1 MIEAS
6 ELLGSYVKGIRDLSG
21 AGSVTLFVPAPLS
34 GLSDP
39 ILIHKGSQPPLGELA
54 DLDSALGFLARA
66 DKQRNTRMLNGVGG
80 PEALQASESEGVLI
94 ALPSVEYLWSE
105 ATEHSR
111 RHSDNPETARAP
123 AAWLGLRFK
132 PGEEALDRLS
142 KRHLPAKLAT
152 TEAQAWWNWLFAV
165 GGALASHTSQ
175 VASVFKDPLT
185 GLPDRAG
192 FQAILTEELEKSRR
206 KSRPL
211 SLLMVNPDDFAA
223 VNENFGREAGDRVV
237 SEISARIRGAVRTT
251 DTVSRYG
258 SVIFSVVLLGA
269 PAEEVRLIAEKI
281 LKNLAEGSYLDGA
294 VRLGFSIGSVTFDLQ
309 AAEEENALD
318 LIRRADQALNTA
330 KRHGGGCIA
339 EWEQGSVEAE
349 NGAFDRLSGIFTGN
363 MAKDYRN
370 MVLLSDALDVISVHR
385 DFEGLAS
392 AAVDRIYSAFKPER
406 AGLFTRDDDGELTLV
421 HGLTRLVEPTS
432 QQRRIETVEVGPQLS
447 ERIRMAAAAGE
458 VGEEH
463 YTKPSTT
470 DSDSEDRVCCVL
482 PLTSSDR
489 SLGCLFLDGRR
500 DALELESSD
509 LIFLKALASQLAVA
523 LDRARLAEMD
533 RRRQEGE
540 KKQLKAELNELR
552 QALRQSKL
560 VYRSSQVE
568 QVVATAR
575 RVAPTDAT
583 VLITGESGTGKELL
597 ARTVHELSPRRHLPL
612 VIVDC
617 GAIATTLMESEL
629 FGHEKGAY
637 TGAQGRRV
645 GRLAE
650 ADGGTVLLDEIGEL
664 PLEVQSKLLRFVQEK
679 QFTIV
684 GSTRTKRVDVRILAA
699 TNRDL
704 ASEVKDGRF
713 REDLYY
719 RLNVVRLEVPP
730 LRQRPDDVLHLA
742 RHFVETFSVQYQK
755 NVHRITP
762 EAEQMLIS
770 YPWPGNVRELQN
782 RLMQAVILCEAD
794 EVGTQ
799 DLMLPTTGAQP
810 PQQAFAST
818 AQHVAVQPVIPAASN
833 GGYFGGHGAMPIDP
847 ALPDPDQAWAQLRD
861 FLGREIDLAIGGISR
876 TTLPLGKWLSDD
888 LILEAQAASD
898 GIARRGAALVG
909 IPETTFRRRL
919 NRASDQAR
927 AGLSPRS
934 GTWAE
939 VRAVLSEIVR
949 ADGDT
954 DKDLLIEAERILLEE
969 IINRVPSDTRTGSG
983 LLGVTPPTYRGRL
996 AQLSASP

>member
-6 ELLGSYVKGIRDLSG
+6 ELLGSYVQGIRDLCG

-34 GLSDP
+34 GLSEP
-39 ILIHKGSQPPLGELA
+39 ILIHKGSQPPLSELA
-54 DLDSALGFLARA
+54 SLDVALDFLADTDGKRA
-66 DKQRNTRMLNGVGG
+66 SRKLNGAGG
-80 PEALQASESEGVLI
+80 PEAVEASQAEGVLI
-94 ALPSVEYLWSE
+94 GLPSVEYLWSE

-111 RHSDNPETARAP
+111 RDGDSDEIVRAP

-132 PGEEALDRLS
+132 PGDKALARLAE
-142 KRHLPAKLAT
+142 RHLPAKLST
-152 TEAQAWWNWLFAV
+152 NEARAWWNWLFAM
-165 GGALASHTSQ
+165 GGALASHTTQ
-175 VASVFKDPLT
+175 VASIFKDPIT

-192 FQAILTEELEKSRR
+192 FQAILTEELERSRTKR
-206 KSRPL
+206 RPL
-211 SLLMVNPDDFAA
+211 SLLLVNPDDFTA
-223 VNENFGREAGDRVV
+223 VNEHLGREAGDQVV
-237 SEISARIRGAVRTT
+237 REISDRLRASIRAT
-251 DTVSRYG
+251 DAVSRYG
-258 SVIFSVVLLGA
+258 GVIFSVVLLGTR
-269 PAEEVRLIAEKI
+269 AEQVATVAEKI
-281 LKNLAEGSYLDGA
+281 LHNLAEGSYLDGA
-294 VRLGFSIGSVTFDLQ
+294 VRLGFSIGTVAYDAQT
-309 AAEEENALD
+309 AEAESALE

-339 EWEQGSVEAE
+339 EWNRESVASAS
-349 NGAFDRLSGIFTGN
+349 GAFDRLSGIFTGN

-370 MVLLSDALDVISVHR
+370 MVLLSDALDVIAVHQ
-385 DFEGLAS
+385 DFEDLAS
-392 AAVDRIYSAFKPER
+392 AAVERIYSAFKPER
-406 AGLFTRDDDGELTLV
+406 AALFARDDEGELRLV
-421 HGLTRLVEPTS
+421 HGLTRLAEPTS
-432 QQRRIETVEVGPQLS
+432 QQRRIETVELGPRL
-447 ERIRMAAAAGE
+447 EEFVRIAAAAGE
-458 VGEEH
+458 PSEER
-463 YTKPSTT
+463 YSTE
-470 DSDSEDRVCCVL
+470 SRGSQANRICCVL
-482 PLTSSDR
+482 PLNASDR
-489 SLGCLFLDGRR
+489 SFGCLVLDGWEE
-500 DALELESSD
+500 ALELESSD
-509 LIFLKALASQLAVA
+509 LIFLKALASQLGVA
-523 LDRARLAEMD
+523 LDRSRLAEMD

-560 VYRSSQVE
+560 VYRSPQID

-679 QFTIV
+679 QFTVV
-684 GSTRTKRVDVRILAA
+684 GGTRTKRVDVRILAA
-699 TNRDL
+699 TNREL
-704 ASEVKDGRF
+704 ASEVQAGRF
-713 REDLYY
+713 REDLYH

-730 LRQRPDDVLHLA
+730 LRQRPDDVLHLS

-755 NVHRITP
+755 NVRRLTP
-762 EAEQMLIS
+762 EAEQKLLAYS
-770 YPWPGNVRELQN
+770 WPGNVRELQN
-782 RLMQAVILCEAD
+782 RLMQAVILCERD
-794 EVGTQ
+794 EL
-799 DLMLPTTGAQP
+799 DASELMLPIERPAGAQP
-810 PQQAFAST
+810 APALVPQPASHGDFAGGQAGHPQA
-818 AQHVAVQPVIPAASN
+818 PV
-833 GGYFGGHGAMPIDP
+833 DP
-847 ALPDPDQAWAQLRD
+847 ALPDPDHVWAQLRD
-861 FLGREIDLAIGGISR
+861 YLGREIDLALGGISR

-888 LILEAQAASD
+888 LILEAHAASD
-898 GIARRGAALVG
+898 GVARRGAALVG

-919 NRASDQAR
+919 GRASEQAR

-934 GTWAE
+934 GTWVD
-939 VRAVLSEIVR
+939 VRTVLSDIVR

-954 DKDLLIEAERILLEE
+954 DKDLLSEAEKILLEE
-969 IINRVPSDTRTGSG
+969 IINRVPNDTRLGSG

-996 AQLSASP
+996 SQLGPAP

>member
-6 ELLGSYVKGIRDLSG
+6 ELLGSYVQGIRDLSG

-34 GLSDP
+34 GLSQP
-39 ILIHKGSQPPLGELA
+39 ILIHKGSQSPLGELS
-54 DLDSALGFLARA
+54 DLETAIEFASHQDERKARA
-66 DKQRNTRMLNGVGG
+66 LNGVGG
-80 PEALQASESEGVLI
+80 PEAIQASGSGGVLI

-105 ATEHSR
+105 ATTPAR
-111 RHSDNPETARAP
+111 RETDDPEAPTVP

-132 PGEEALDRLS
+132 PGEEALDKLGR
-142 KRHLPAKLAT
+142 RHLPQKLAT
-152 TEAQAWWNWLFAV
+152 NEAQAWWNWLFAI

-175 VASVFKDPLT
+175 VASVFKDSVT

-192 FQAILTEELEKSRR
+192 FQAILKEEVQKSRA
-206 KSRPL
+206 KERPL

-223 VNENFGREAGDRVV
+223 VNEHFGREAGDRVV
-237 SEISARIRGAVRTT
+237 REISTRLRASVRST

-258 SVIFSVVLLGA
+258 GVIFGVILLGT
-269 PAEEVRLIAEKI
+269 PANEVRAVAEKI

-294 VRLGFSIGSVTFDLQ
+294 VRLGFSIGSVPFDFD
-309 AAEEENALD
+309 ATETESSLD
-318 LIRRADQALNTA
+318 LVRRADQALNTA

-339 EWEQGSVEAE
+339 EWEQSSVTAE

-370 MVLLSDALDVISVHR
+370 MVLLSDALEIISVHL
-385 DFEGLAS
+385 DFDGLAG
-392 AAVDRIYSAFKPER
+392 AAVDRIFSAIKPER
-406 AGLFTRDDDGELTLV
+406 AGLFTRDGEGELSLV
-421 HGLTRLVEPTS
+421 HGLTRLLEPTS
-432 QQRRIETVEVGPQLS
+432 QQRRIETVEVGPQLA
-447 ERIRMAAAAGE
+447 ERIRVAAASGDATQE
-458 VGEEH
+458 A
-463 YTKPSTT
+463 YTKETPSGE
-470 DSDSEDRVCCVL
+470 SEDRVSCIL
-482 PLTSSDR
+482 PLVASGQVF
-489 SLGCLFLDGRR
+489 GCLFLDGPVK
-500 DALELESSD
+500 ALELETSD
-509 LIFLKALASQLAVA
+509 LIFLKALAAQLAVA
-523 LDRARLAEMD
+523 LDRARLADMETK
-533 RRRQEGE
+533 RQEGE

-560 VYRSSQVE
+560 VYRSPQVE

-684 GSTRTKRVDVRILAA
+684 GGTRTKRVDVRILAA

-704 ASEVKDGRF
+704 AAEVQAGRF

-755 NVHRITP
+755 NVHRLTP
-762 EAEQMLIS
+762 EAEQKLVAYS
-770 YPWPGNVRELQN
+770 WPGNVRELQN
-782 RLMQAVILCEAD
+782 RLMQAVILCEA
-794 EVGTQ
+794 EELGAQ
-799 DLMLPTTGAQP
+799 DLMLPVDGGLRGEGQMVAMPPPLAAQP
-810 PQQAFAST
+810 A
-818 AQHVAVQPVIPAASN
+818 PVGNNHRWSAPPPAPD
-833 GGYFGGHGAMPIDP
+833 M
-847 ALPDPDQAWAQLRD
+847 ALPDPEQAWSQLRD
-861 FLGREIDLAIGGISR
+861 YLGREIDLAIGGISR

-898 GIARRGAALVG
+898 GVARRGASLVG

-919 NRASDQAR
+919 NRASEQAR

-954 DKDLLIEAERILLEE
+954 EKDLLTEAERILLEE
-969 IINRVPSDTRTGSG
+969 ILQRVPNDTRTGSG

-996 AQLSASP
+996 AHLSASA

>member
-6 ELLGSYVKGIRDLSG
+6 ELLGSYVQGIRDLCG

-34 GLSDP
+34 GLSEP
-39 ILIHKGSQPPLGELA
+39 ILIHKGKQPPLKELA
-54 DLDSALGFLARA
+54 NLEVALEFVAASESKRGS
-66 DKQRNTRMLNGVGG
+66 RMLNGVGG
-80 PEALQASESEGVLI
+80 PEALEASESEGVLI
-94 ALPSVEYLWSE
+94 GLPSVEYLWSE

-111 RHSDNPETARAP
+111 RDGDSIEIVRAP

-132 PGEEALDRLS
+132 PGDKGLERLDQQ
-142 KRHLPAKLAT
+142 HLPAKLAT
-152 TEAQAWWNWLFAV
+152 GEARSWWNWLFAM

-175 VASVFKDPLT
+175 VASIFKDPIT

-192 FQAILTEELEKSRR
+192 FQAILTEELENSRIR
-206 KSRPL
+206 KRPL
-211 SLLMVNPDDFAA
+211 SLLLVNPDDFTA
-223 VNENFGREAGDRVV
+223 VNEHFGREAGDQVV
-237 SEISARIRGAVRTT
+237 SEISQRLRASIRVT
-251 DTVSRYG
+251 DAVSRYG
-258 SVIFSVVLLGA
+258 GVIFSVVLLGTR
-269 PAEEVRLIAEKI
+269 AEEVSNVADKI
-281 LKNLAEGSYLDGA
+281 LHNLSEGSYLDGA
-294 VRLGFSIGSVTFDLQ
+294 VRLGFSIGTVTHDE
-309 AAEEENALD
+309 ATEPENALD

-339 EWEQGSVEAE
+339 EWEQGSVAAT

-370 MVLLSDALDVISVHR
+370 MVLLSDALEVISVHQ

-406 AGLFTRDDDGELTLV
+406 AGLFARDDEGELGLV
-421 HGLTRLVEPTS
+421 HGLTRLAEPTR
-432 QQRRIETVEVGPQLS
+432 QQRRIETVELGPRL
-447 ERIRMAAAAGE
+447 EEHVRLAAAAGE
-458 VGEEH
+458 PSEELYTASGSRGRAGGE
-463 YTKPSTT
+463 
-470 DSDSEDRVCCVL
+470 RLCCVL
-482 PLTSSDR
+482 PLVASGR
-489 SLGCLFLDGRR
+489 SLGCLFLDGPRTS
-500 DALELESSD
+500 LEIDSSD
-509 LIFLKALASQLAVA
+509 LIFLKALASQVAVA
-523 LDRARLAEMD
+523 LDRARLAELEIS
-533 RRRQEGE
+533 RQEGE

-560 VYRSSQVE
+560 VYRSPQID
-568 QVVATAR
+568 QVVATAK

-597 ARTVHELSPRRHLPL
+597 ARTVHELSPRRHKPL

-637 TGAQGRRV
+637 TGAQGRRM

-679 QFTIV
+679 QFTVV
-684 GSTRTKRVDVRILAA
+684 GGTRTRRVDVRILAA

-704 ASEVKDGRF
+704 ASEVQSGRF
-713 REDLYY
+713 REDLYH

-730 LRQRPDDVLHLA
+730 LRHRPDDVLHLS
-742 RHFVETFSVQYQK
+742 RHFVEAFSVQYQK
-755 NVHRITP
+755 NIRRLTP
-762 EAEQMLIS
+762 EAEHKLVS
-770 YPWPGNVRELQN
+770 YSWPGNVRELQN
-782 RLMQAVILCEAD
+782 RLMQAVILCEEEELDASELLLPD
-794 EVGTQ
+794 E
-799 DLMLPTTGAQP
+799 PQP
-810 PQQAFAST
+810 PQAAVQAVAPPL
-818 AQHVAVQPVIPAASN
+818 AVQPPTAAGVAGPW
-833 GGYFGGHGAMPIDP
+833 GGAPVPVDP
-847 ALPDPDQAWAQLRD
+847 ALPDPDQVWGQLREY
-861 FLGREIDLAIGGISR
+861 LGREIDLALGGISR

-888 LILEAQAASD
+888 LILEAHAASD
-898 GIARRGAALVG
+898 GVARRGAALVG

-919 NRASDQAR
+919 GRASEQAR

-939 VRAVLSEIVR
+939 VRAVLTEIVR

-954 DKDLLIEAERILLEE
+954 DKDLLSHAERILLEE
-969 IINRVPSDTRTGSG
+969 IVDRVPNDTRVGSG

-996 AQLSASP
+996 TQLAASP

>member
-6 ELLGSYVKGIRDLSG
+6 ELLGSYVQGIRDLCG

-34 GLSDP
+34 GLSEP
-39 ILIHKGSQPPLGELA
+39 ILIHKGSEAPLRELA
-54 DLDSALGFLARA
+54 DLDVALEFLADA
-66 DKQRNTRMLNGVGG
+66 DSRRGAKMLNGAGG
-80 PEALQASESEGVLI
+80 PEAVEASQAEGVLI
-94 ALPSVEYLWSE
+94 GLPSVEYLWSE

-111 RHSDNPETARAP
+111 RDGDDVEVLRAP

-132 PGEEALDRLS
+132 PGDQGLDRLA
-142 KRHLPAKLAT
+142 KRHLPAKLST
-152 TEAQAWWNWLFAV
+152 SEARLWWNWLFAM
-165 GGALASHTSQ
+165 GGALASHTTQ
-175 VASVFKDPLT
+175 VASIFKDPIT

-192 FQAILTEELEKSRR
+192 FQAILTEELERSRS
-206 KSRPL
+206 KERPL
-211 SLLMVNPDDFAA
+211 SLLLVNPDDFAA
-223 VNENFGREAGDRVV
+223 INEHLGREAGDQVV
-237 SEISARIRGAVRTT
+237 REISDRLRASIRAT
-251 DTVSRYG
+251 DAVSRYG
-258 SVIFSVVLLGA
+258 GVIFSVVLLGTR
-269 PAEEVRLIAEKI
+269 AEKVATVAEKI
-281 LKNLAEGSYLDGA
+281 LHNLSEGSYLDGA
-294 VRLGFSIGSVTFDLQ
+294 VRLGFSIGTVAYD
-309 AAEEENALD
+309 ARACEAETALD

-330 KRHGGGCIA
+330 KRHGGACIA
-339 EWEQGSVEAE
+339 EWDRDSVASAS
-349 NGAFDRLSGIFTGN
+349 GAFDRLSGIFTGN

-370 MVLLSDALDVISVHR
+370 MVLLSDALDVISEHQ

-406 AGLFTRDDDGELTLV
+406 AGLFARDDEGELRLV
-421 HGLTRLVEPTS
+421 HGLTRLADPTS
-432 QQRRIETVEVGPQLS
+432 RQRRIETVELGPQLD
-447 ERIRMAAAAGE
+447 EHVRLAAAAGE
-458 VGEEH
+458 LSVER
-463 YTKPSTT
+463 YTATSG
-470 DSDSEDRVCCVL
+470 DSEVPRVCSVL
-482 PLTSSDR
+482 PLNASGASF
-489 SLGCLFLDGRR
+489 GCLFLDGRAE
-500 DALELESSD
+500 ALELESSD
-509 LIFLKALASQLAVA
+509 LIFLKALASQLGVA
-523 LDRARLAEMD
+523 LDRSRLAELE

-560 VYRSSQVE
+560 VYRSTQID

-679 QFTIV
+679 QFTVV

-699 TNRDL
+699 TNRHL
-704 ASEVKDGRF
+704 ASEVEAGRF
-713 REDLYY
+713 REDLYH

-755 NVHRITP
+755 NVRRLTQA
-762 EAEQMLIS
+762 AEQKLLAYS
-770 YPWPGNVRELQN
+770 WPGNVRELQN
-782 RLMQAVILCEAD
+782 RLMQAVILCERD
-794 EVGTQ
+794 ELDGNE
-799 DLMLPTTGAQP
+799 LMLPIERAGLQQPQAAAQAPPHLAQP
-810 PQQAFAST
+810 PD
-818 AQHVAVQPVIPAASN
+818 PAA
-833 GGYFGGHGAMPIDP
+833 FGGSYPAPAPAPVDP
-847 ALPDPDQAWAQLRD
+847 ALPDPDQVWAQLRD
-861 FLGREIDLAIGGISR
+861 YLGREIDLALGGMAR

-888 LILEAQAASD
+888 LILEAHAASD
-898 GIARRGAALVG
+898 GVARRGAALVG

-919 NRASDQAR
+919 GRASEQAR

-934 GTWAE
+934 GTWAD
-939 VRAVLSEIVR
+939 VRSILSDIVR

-954 DKDLLIEAERILLEE
+954 GKDLLTHAEKILLEE
-969 IINRVPSDTRTGSG
+969 IVNRVPNDTRLGSG

-996 AQLSASP
+996 NQLAASP